1 MADNQFNLN
10 EKLKNTKPPVFPRRH
25 KESRMMKKASKIINK
40 DTSYG
45 WMSKWFKFR
54 VTYEDIRCY

>member
-25 KESRMMKKASKIINK
+25 KESRMMKKGILNNK
-40 DTSYG
+40 QRYQC
-45 WMSKWFKFR
+45 K
-54 VTYEDIRCY
+54 